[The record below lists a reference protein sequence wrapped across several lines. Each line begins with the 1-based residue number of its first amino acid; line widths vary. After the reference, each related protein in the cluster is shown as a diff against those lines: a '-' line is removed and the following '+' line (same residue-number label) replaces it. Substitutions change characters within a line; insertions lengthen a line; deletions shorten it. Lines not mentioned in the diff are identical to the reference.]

1 MDENYSQDMND
12 QFLFQQQQD
21 LEQQRINREFNSDS
35 KPSKYGWVVVLIFAL
50 IMLVVFYCLV

>member
-1 MDENYSQDMND
+1 MDEYYNQGMDD
-12 QFLFQQQQD
+12 HLRIQQD

-50 IMLVVFYCLV
+50 IMLIVFYCLV

>member
-1 MDENYSQDMND
+1 MDEYYNQGMDD
-12 QFLFQQQQD
+12 HLRIQQD

-50 IMLVVFYCLV
+50 IMLIVFYFGY